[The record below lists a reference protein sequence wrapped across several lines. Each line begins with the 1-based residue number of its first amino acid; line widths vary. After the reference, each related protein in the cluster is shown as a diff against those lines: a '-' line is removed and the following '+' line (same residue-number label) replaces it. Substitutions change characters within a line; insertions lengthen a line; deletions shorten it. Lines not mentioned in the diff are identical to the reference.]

1 MWFQIFFIPLLLLN
15 YLLKTATMKKDK
27 KQLMIDALGNGA
39 REVYLEKNP
48 HGFASV
54 NKVHKSKK
62 TYNRKVKV
70 TFD

>member
-1 MWFQIFFIPLLLLN
+1 
-15 YLLKTATMKKDK
+15 MKKDK

-62 TYNRKVKV
+62 AYSRSNKVRFV
-70 TFD
+70 D

>member
-1 MWFQIFFIPLLLLN
+1 MLLN
-15 YLLKTATMKKDK
+15 YSLKTTTMKKNK
-27 KQLMIDALGNGA
+27 KQLMIDAFGNGA

-62 TYNRKVKV
+62 AYNRNNKVRFV
-70 TFD
+70 D

>member
-1 MWFQIFFIPLLLLN
+1 
-15 YLLKTATMKKDK
+15 MKKDK

-48 HGFASV
+48 HGFSSV

-62 TYNRKVKV
+62 AYDRKVKV
-70 TFD
+70 NYFD

>member
-1 MWFQIFFIPLLLLN
+1 
-15 YLLKTATMKKDK
+15 MKKDK

-62 TYNRKVKV
+62 AYDRKVKV
-70 TFD
+70 NFN

>member
-1 MWFQIFFIPLLLLN
+1 
-15 YLLKTATMKKDK
+15 MKKTK
-27 KQLMIDALGNGA
+27 KQVLIAALGNGA

-62 TYNRKVKV
+62 AYDRKVKV
-70 TFD
+70 SFN

>member
-1 MWFQIFFIPLLLLN
+1 
-15 YLLKTATMKKDK
+15 MKKNK
-27 KQLMIDALGNGA
+27 KQIMLNALGNGA

-62 TYNRKVKV
+62 AYDRKVKV
-70 TFD
+70 SFN

>member
-1 MWFQIFFIPLLLLN
+1 
-15 YLLKTATMKKDK
+15 MKKDK

-48 HGFASV
+48 HGFSSV

-62 TYNRKVKV
+62 AYSRNNKVRFV
-70 TFD
+70 D